1 MKAMNIFT
9 RSETGW
15 VVDVEALAKTKWAAS
30 PNVAKALAF
39 LNEVWSEV
47 EARHEDA
54 RAFQRA
60 VLDAD
65 EDGAAREALAR
76 SDEAEQ
82 AVRVEPDPDKAALA
96 ALASQEARQEAER
109 IIRQVRETAT
119 LTDEARFASYGRGW
133 TKGGPVLAEKA
144 LRAGA
149 VTVVATHDT
158 EEWEG
163 ELAFNKASERIT
175 GPSEVFELL
184 RWVAAPSAYE
194 QEQW

>member
-1 MKAMNIFT
+1 MRATNIFT

-15 VVDVEALAKTKWAAS
+15 VVDEKALAKTKWVTS
-30 PNVAKALAF
+30 PNVAEALAF

-54 RAFQRA
+54 RAFQQA

-65 EDGAAREALAR
+65 ADGAAREALAR
-76 SDEAEQ
+76 SDEA
-82 AVRVEPDPDKAALA
+82 VRVEPDPDKAALA
-96 ALASQEARQEAER
+96 VLANQEAHQEADR

-133 TKGGPVLAEKA
+133 TKGGPMLAEEA
-144 LRAGA
+144 LRAGT
-149 VTVVATHDT
+149 VTVVTTHDT

-163 ELAFNKASERIT
+163 ELAFEKASERIT